1 MDIIAILSTV
11 ILLATAGTIMV
22 AVAAYIAFKV
32 RERRKP
38 SHQRP
43 PGEGARPGSAPI
55 FLTRYL
61 PPGAGVPDAGLSK
74 GLTRPP

>member
-32 RERRKP
+32 RERRNP
-38 SHQRP
+38 SNQRSVGEGQRP
-43 PGEGARPGSAPI
+43 GTTPI

-61 PPGAGVPDAGLSK
+61 PPGAGGSPSSPAKVAARKP
-74 GLTRPP
+74 

>member
-1 MDIIAILSTV
+1 MDIVAILSTV

-32 RERRKP
+32 RERR
-38 SHQRP
+38 RP
-43 PGEGARPGSAPI
+43 GTQKVFGEGLRPGVAPI

-61 PPGAGVPDAGLSK
+61 PPGATDSRRNDVGGVSSK
-74 GLTRPP
+74 K

>member
-38 SHQRP
+38 SHQRVA
-43 PGEGARPGSAPI
+43 GEGLRPGTTPI

-61 PPGAGVPDAGLSK
+61 PPGAAQVSTAASK
-74 GLTRPP
+74 GAVREL